1 MRFWQ
6 AFGLMQ
12 IGELPMNVLA
22 SIYGNPPIFGAV
34 GNQIFWLIFSAFV
47 AACAAE
53 NVKEESK

>member
-1 MRFWQ
+1 
-6 AFGLMQ
+6 MQ